1 MITFEIKNT
10 RTENE
15 QLLVFYAFSN
25 GEINSAYFAPTAQVA
40 DIMAWGAERA
50 AWFEQREAQIAELQA
65 QLAEASVEVSDG
77 SLNQ

>member
-25 GEINSAYFAPTAQVA
+25 GETNSAYFAPTAQVA
-40 DIMAWGAERA
+40 DIMAWGDERA
-50 AWFEQREAQIAELQA
+50 AWFDSQESATEEARIALEQALAEL
-65 QLAEASVEVSDG
+65 VE
-77 SLNQ
+77 QE